1 MSETPQSTPPEAPQA
16 SQSSRAT
23 PAISVVP
30 WYRRPLFWGL
40 LLFLG
45 LLLLAAWLFWK
56 EWQAAEAARADIA
69 ARTAQLRERNVA
81 LETFA
86 AQLRALLTK
95 NPCEI
100 RQGLSLLTPPAGV
113 PWPPL
118 GAGAPGAP
126 DTGTSGG
133 EAAAPLPVQ
142 NPAAAPSSAGQ
153 NPAAQQPAAV
163 SALMEQGTV
172 LVLAR
177 RPEGLS
183 MGSGFFVAP
192 GYVATNAHVV
202 GSAAEAVVINKA
214 TGGALAAR
222 TLRATEQ
229 NGQDFALLRVNGGAG
244 ITPLTFAASVNRTE
258 KVSAWGFPGAVTGDD
273 PKFAALLKGDAAAA
287 PEVVYTE
294 GVVSVV
300 LDRKPPLIVHTATVS
315 QGNSGGPLVNERGEV
330 VGINTFIK
338 LDGESYRQSSIAIVG
353 TDLAAFLR
361 ACGVP
366 FTMAGNSSAGGKP

>member
-1 MSETPQSTPPEAPQA
+1 MSETPQSTPPETPQA
-16 SQSSRAT
+16 SQSSRTAA
-23 PAISVVP
+23 AISVVP

-56 EWQAAEAARADIA
+56 EWQTAEAAKADIA

-95 NPCEI
+95 EPCEI
-100 RQGLSLLTPPAGV
+100 QQGLSLLTPPAGV
-113 PWPPL
+113 TWPPL

-126 DTGTSGG
+126 AAGTSGG
-133 EAAAPLPVQ
+133 EAATPHPVQ
-142 NPAAAPSSAGQ
+142 NPAPAQSSDGQKPAG
-153 NPAAQQPAAV
+153 QQPAAV

-300 LDRKPPLIVHTATVS
+300 LERKPPLIVHTATVS

-338 LDGESYRQSSIAIVG
+338 LDGESYRQSSLAIVG